1 MNIEKV
7 NIGVSARHVHLT
19 QDVVDALFGKGHQLE
34 PANGPAKGQFLSSD
48 RVTIVGPKAK
58 FERVAVM
65 GPCRNFN
72 QFELSATDT
81 RTCGIPAPLRMS
93 GDIEG
98 TPGFTVIGPEGEVTL
113 EKGAIVAKRH
123 IHMGLP
129 VAERLGLKDGDNVQ
143 MLIKSGERTTVFGD
157 TIIRAAGPFDGIAM
171 SHIDTDEGNAACVGK
186 GTCGYI
192 IGMTADLPEVGE

>member
-7 NIGVSARHVHLT
+7 NIGVSARHVHLS
-19 QDVVDALFGKGHQLE
+19 QDIVDILFGKGHQLE
-34 PANGPAKGQFLSSD
+34 SATGLDKGQFLSTD
-48 RVTIVGPKAK
+48 RVTVVGPKGK
-58 FERVAVM
+58 FDRVAVM

-72 QFELSATDT
+72 QFELSSTDT

-98 TPGFTVIGPEGEVTL
+98 TPGFTIIGPEGEVTL

-123 IHMGLP
+123 IHMGLKA
-129 VAERLGLKDGDNVQ
+129 AERLGLKDGDSVQ
-143 MLIKSGERTTVFGD
+143 MMIKSGERTTVFGD
-157 TIIRAAGPFDGIAM
+157 TIIRAAGPFDGVGT

-192 IGMTADLPEVGE
+192 IGMTADLPAVEE